1 MQRPRDFNGPQ
12 NLGQLWEL
20 SEDAQEIWEAYDELA
35 DYVGWL
41 EDTHHRDMELLS
53 ENEMFLSDAMSE
65 VRELVR
71 NIDHTRVA
79 EIRRRLKEIV
89 SSTMADY

>member
-12 NLGQLWEL
+12 TLGQLWEL
-20 SEDAQEIWEAYDELA
+20 SEDAQEIWEAYEELSVYL
-35 DYVGWL
+35 DWL
-41 EDTHHRDMELLS
+41 VDSNHRYMEILS

-79 EIRRRLKEIV
+79 EIRSRLKEIV
-89 SSTMADY
+89 SSTMAEY

>member
-1 MQRPRDFNGPQ
+1 MQRPREFNGPQ

-35 DYVGWL
+35 DYVGRL
-41 EDTHHRDMELLS
+41 EDSHHREMELLS

-71 NIDHTRVA
+71 NIDNTRVG
-79 EIRRRLKEIV
+79 EIRSRLKEIV